1 MTPGKTPPRLAT
13 LVVLTAT
20 TLMSLNMFLPALP
33 ILAIDLGTDY
43 ATASWAI
50 SGYLAATGLVQLV
63 AGPISDNVGR
73 RPVVLTALAVFALAS
88 IGCALSQTI
97 TQFLLFR
104 FGQSVAVA
112 GYAMSLA
119 IVLDTTETDAATSK
133 LGTISASVAIVP
145 MLSPFLGGLLT
156 EFLGWRS
163 CFWLYALCG
172 LGLLAITYVD
182 LGETRKPGN
191 ASPAED
197 RSRLLRNPR
206 FWGFAACMGFSVGAF
221 YIFLAGAPLVATQV
235 FGINSAILGGILGS
249 ITAGFLVGSIASA
262 RLGQRL
268 GPMPLILTG
277 RTVALIGLTTGM
289 VLFLFGA
296 TSPYLYFAATWCVG
310 IGNGLTTPGANAS
323 ALSVEPKAAGAAAGI
338 CGATVVF
345 CGAGLTAIAGSTVG
359 GDRPE
364 LILLALMLLS
374 SIVGFCALLLTRQ
387 PRQF

>member
-1 MTPGKTPPRLAT
+1 
-13 LVVLTAT
+13 
-20 TLMSLNMFLPALP
+20 MFLPALP